1 MCVSETL
8 SGLNQNL
15 GKAAQETEPYDPALY
30 RAGCISVTVIFG
42 MADMEMRSQ
51 YIQAV
56 KTDGSWHGG
65 FVMDEEQGACLGNA
79 PR

>member
-30 RAGCISVTVIFG
+30 RAGSISG
-42 MADMEMRSQ
+42 NGNLR
-51 YIQAV
+51 
-56 KTDGSWHGG
+56 DGRY
-65 FVMDEEQGACLGNA
+65 GNA
-79 PR
+79 LSVYPSSQDRRELAWGIRDG